1 MNTNK
6 VITNVKIF
14 GERNSG
20 TNFLTSLLESNI
32 KDINIYSSYYKGGT
46 GWKHGYPR
54 IELFKKQESTLF
66 IIIIRD
72 LNSWLKSMYFNP
84 YSYEKPNNINEFLTK
99 KLKINDIRKDH
110 DVNIYKY
117 EQLDIINLRIA
128 KIKSYLNFYQKV
140 NNIIFINLEDIQNN
154 TEKFLLF
161 ISETYKLKFEK
172 YIPIINHTKNKNLSK
187 KNRYYNLIIPDIK
200 NKNIEIEK
208 FVEKLKINYYYKSI
222 F

>member
-54 IELFKKQESTLF
+54 IKLFKKQESTLF

-99 KLKINDIRKDH
+99 KLKINDSRKDH

-161 ISETYKLKFEK
+161 LSETYKLKFEK

-187 KNRYYNLIIPDIK
+187 QNRYYNLIIPDIK
-200 NKNIEIEK
+200 NKNIEIEE
-208 FVEKLKINYYYKSI
+208 FVKKLKINYYYKSI

>member
-1 MNTNK
+1 MNRK
-6 VITNVKIF
+6 SLITNIKIF

-32 KDINIYSSYYKGGT
+32 KEINIYSSYYKGGT

-54 IELFKKQESTLF
+54 IKLFKKPDTTLF
-66 IIIIRD
+66 IFIIRD
-72 LNSWLKSMYFNP
+72 IDSWIKSMFFNP

-140 NNIIFINLEDIQNN
+140 NNVIFINLQDIQNN
-154 TEKFLLF
+154 TEKFLSFL
-161 ISETYKLKFEK
+161 SETYKLNYKK
-172 YIPIINHTKNKNLSK
+172 YVPIINHTKNKNLSK
-187 KNRYYNLIIPDIK
+187 QNRDYNLIIPEIK
-200 NKNIEIEK
+200 NKDKKIEE
-208 FVEKLKINYYYKSI
+208 FVENLKINYYYKSI